1 MGLRSGGIFRVSL
14 LRLTT
19 LLLRFRPYEGWKV
32 LFRMVGRPAG
42 RPVGRSEKLGIEP
55 ATAQLELGL
64 GLSLAIKMLTWKI
77 SSGYE
82 GVRRQGDRF
91 VRNIDESDEM
101 IKERD
106 VILASRHAD
115 DKLDLRVLMDNR

>member
-1 MGLRSGGIFRVSL
+1 
-14 LRLTT
+14 
-19 LLLRFRPYEGWKV
+19 
-32 LFRMVGRPAG
+32 
-42 RPVGRSEKLGIEP
+42 
-55 ATAQLELGL
+55 
-64 GLSLAIKMLTWKI
+64 MLTWKI